1 MREDLGG
8 FAVAG
13 EGERARE
20 VVAGDR
26 VLGVAHDELAQRGGS
41 VTTHLKMGEFES
53 PLICEGDADLQRW
66 GAARDPL
73 IRLAQAIARATGE
86 SMTRVV
92 TEALRERYAK
102 IEQRKG
108 KASVQELLAIADRA
122 AALVQRPYLD
132 HAELLYDEN
141 GLPR

>member
-1 MREDLGG
+1 MSLNVKDPE
-8 FAVAG
+8 
-13 EGERARE
+13 
-20 VVAGDR
+20 
-26 VLGVAHDELAQRGGS
+26 AH
-41 VTTHLKMGEFES
+41 
-53 PLICEGDADLQRW
+53 
-66 GAARDPL
+66 
-73 IRLAQAIARATGE
+73 RLAQAIARATGE

-132 HAELLYDEN
+132 HAELLYDEH

>member
-1 MREDLGG
+1 MSLNIKDPE
-8 FAVAG
+8 
-13 EGERARE
+13 
-20 VVAGDR
+20 
-26 VLGVAHDELAQRGGS
+26 AH
-41 VTTHLKMGEFES
+41 
-53 PLICEGDADLQRW
+53 
-66 GAARDPL
+66 
-73 IRLAQAIARATGE
+73 RLAQAIARATGE

-92 TEALRERYAK
+92 TEALRERYAR

-132 HAELLYDEN
+132 HAELLYDEH